1 MYGAVR
7 LYTPFEQPESN
18 DIYPVSKVEDPFSIC
33 IDVVNRSFGYSD
45 TSTKMRIK
53 LKDLEKLQQ
62 ELNRLKSEKS
72 ALQVQSRLLGNFVT
86 FARSSAKEQ
95 VLSRLLQKTLEVS
108 AELTGADK
116 GSLFLVDKRGAV
128 TDSILTRADPTPEQR
143 SKIIGQVF
151 DEGLAGWVRRN
162 RKVGLIVD
170 TRDDDRWVNLPNQP
184 YTVGSAL
191 AVPVLRGDNLLGII
205 TLLHDKPNHFDQET
219 ADLMLLTA
227 GQIGSALENA
237 SLYSKLDDSYRSLEL
252 AKHKVETVSKAL
264 QSEME
269 KGKKIQRDFLPTQI
283 PDLPGW
289 EIAFYF
295 HPARQVSGDF
305 YDAFLLPGDLVGL
318 VIADVCDKG
327 VGSALFMALFR
338 SLIRVFSGQIT
349 LRGVS
354 VPGSDNHTSNL
365 AGDPLY
371 QALHAVSL
379 TNDYIAH
386 EHGEEGMFATLFFG
400 VLDPLNGKLSYVNGG
415 HEPLIL
421 FNQYGIKERLTTT
434 GPVVGMM
441 AGMEYNVQQVQ
452 MEPDDFLIGY
462 TDGVTEALSPE
473 NKLYTKE
480 RILSFLEKPAA
491 TASRQ
496 IEQIKSDI
504 FDHIGDAAQFDDI
517 TMIAV
522 HRKSG

>member
-1 MYGAVR
+1 
-7 LYTPFEQPESN
+7 
-18 DIYPVSKVEDPFSIC
+18 
-33 IDVVNRSFGYSD
+33 
-45 TSTKMRIK
+45 
-53 LKDLEKLQQ
+53 
-62 ELNRLKSEKS
+62 
-72 ALQVQSRLLGNFVT
+72 
-86 FARSSAKEQ
+86 
-95 VLSRLLQKTLEVS
+95 LQKTLEVS
-108 AELTGADK
+108 AELTGAEK
-116 GSLFLVDKRGAV
+116 GSLFLVDKNGAV

-143 SKIIGQVF
+143 SQIIGQVF

-237 SLYSKLDDSYRSLEL
+237 SLYSKI
-252 AKHKVETVSKAL
+252 ETYSKAL
-264 QSEME
+264 QAEME
-269 KGKKIQRDFLPTQI
+269 KGKKIQRDFLPSRL

-289 EIAFYF
+289 EIAAYF
-295 HPARQVSGDF
+295 HAARQVSGDF
-305 YDAFLLPGDLVGL
+305 YDAFLLPEGLIGL

-349 LRGVS
+349 LQGVS
-354 VPGSDNHTSNL
+354 VPGSDNPDTDSTGEH
-365 AGDPLY
+365 LY

-379 TNDYIAH
+379 TNEYIANQ
-386 EHGEEGMFATLFFG
+386 HGEEGMFATLFFG
-400 VLDPLNGKLSYVNGG
+400 VLDPQNGKLNYVNGG

-421 FNQYGIKERLTTT
+421 FNRSGIKARLTTT

-441 AGMEYNVQQVQ
+441 PDMEYMVQQVQ

-462 TDGVTEALSPE
+462 TDGVTEAMSPE
-473 NKLYTKE
+473 NLLYTKE
-480 RILSFLEKPAA
+480 RILALIEEPAA
-491 TASRQ
+491 TATLQ
-496 IEQIKSDI
+496 IDQIKSDI
-504 FDHIGDAAQFDDI
+504 FDHIGNAAQFDDI

-522 HRKSG
+522 HRVK